1 MMNLNETGK
10 LARLVAAS
18 IGSASPKIS
27 NREETL
33 QSNLDQVRLSATI
46 CHFFA
51 LLVLVLSH
59 EAQEGAVT

>member
-1 MMNLNETGK
+1 MMNLNETGT

-33 QSNLDQVRLSATI
+33 QSNLDQVRLSA
-46 CHFFA
+46 